1 VPVKVR
7 EWIGRIAAACV
18 SEGVFELPAVRGTRY
33 FAFCDPSGGSSDS
46 MTLAVAH
53 REGDRVVVH
62 AVRERRSPFDPVSV
76 CSEFTACLQSYGIN
90 TMQSDKYAGIWPVEA
105 FAGHGIRV
113 EQGAQ
118 PKSDLYV
125 SLLPL
130 LNSKRIEL
138 LDLPRLTAQLVGLE
152 RRTAR
157 FWSRLDRP
165 RAGAHDD
172 IANAVA
178 GVASL
183 ALANQGVHVSRSF
196 CRG

>member
-1 VPVKVR
+1 
-7 EWIGRIAAACV
+7 
-18 SEGVFELPAVRGTRY
+18 
-33 FAFCDPSGGSSDS
+33 

-53 REGDRVVVH
+53 GEGDRVVVH

-76 CSEFTACLQSYGIN
+76 CFEFTACLQSYGIN

-152 RRTAR
+152 RQAR
-157 FWSRLDRP
+157 SGRDSIDHAP
-165 RAGAHDD
+165 SAHDD